1 MNLEVIDLD
10 GNEIMPFRELR
21 SRLPGNEILPCCHGP
36 IAQNR
41 HLLALK
47 IVYSKDYF
55 RTLVN
60 TILYFNSF
68 WKGLGKA
75 E

>member
-55 RTLVN
+55 GTLVN
-60 TILYFNSF
+60 TILYFQF
-68 WKGLGKA
+68 LLERIGKGQ
-75 E
+75 